1 MLILG
6 ATISSPVIKFSSHL
20 LMVKLKAANQVS
32 LNNPEGK
39 GFSCNFYFLVID
51 SVISVFVPGFNTD

>member
-1 MLILG
+1 
-6 ATISSPVIKFSSHL
+6 
-20 LMVKLKAANQVS
+20 MVKLKAANQVS